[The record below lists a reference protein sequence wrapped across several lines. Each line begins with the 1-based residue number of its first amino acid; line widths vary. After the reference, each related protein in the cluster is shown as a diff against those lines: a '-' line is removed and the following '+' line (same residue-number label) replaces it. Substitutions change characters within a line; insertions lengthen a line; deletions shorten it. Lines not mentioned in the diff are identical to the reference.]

1 MENKCDEK
9 YNSGRLVME
18 FNITKTDNKENEAK
32 EISPIL
38 TEMIKKIKTM
48 NTGIPEILVLDGR
61 KKI

>member
-1 MENKCDEK
+1 MENKRDEK